1 MKTRAEK
8 TPAEY
13 RCEIPSGSKCT
24 VEAMVSLDERGQMVL
39 PKDLRERAGI
49 APGEKLALVSWERD
63 GAVCCL
69 MLLRASQF
77 TGMVRGLVGP
87 LLQETTEGVKP

>member
-1 MKTRAEK
+1 MKSRTG
-8 TPAEY
+8 PAPAACA
-13 RCEIPSGSKCT
+13 CEIPSGSRCT
-24 VEAMVSLDERGQMVL
+24 VEAMVSLDDRGQMVL

-69 MLLRASQF
+69 MLLRAEQF
-77 TGMVRGLVGP
+77 TGMVKGLVAP
-87 LLQETTEGVKP
+87 LLQEAAAGVKR

>member
-1 MKTRAEK
+1 MKSRTSQL
-8 TPAEY
+8 PADCG
-13 RCEIPSGSKCT
+13 CEIPSGARCT

-69 MLLRASQF
+69 MLLRAEQF
-77 TGMVRGLVGP
+77 TGMVKGLVGP
-87 LLQETTEGVKP
+87 LLQEAAAEVRR

>member
-1 MKTRAEK
+1 MKPRAEK
-8 TPAEY
+8 THAECG
-13 RCEIPSGSKCT
+13 CEIPTGSRCT
-24 VEAMVSLDERGQMVL
+24 IEAMVSLDERGQMVL

-69 MLLRASQF
+69 MLLRGSQF
-77 TGMVRGLVGP
+77 TGMVKGLVGP
-87 LLQETTEGVKP
+87 LLGESTEGVKP

>member
-1 MKTRAEK
+1 
-8 TPAEY
+8 
-13 RCEIPSGSKCT
+13 
-24 VEAMVSLDERGQMVL
+24 MVSLDERGQMVL

-69 MLLRASQF
+69 MLLRASEF
-77 TGMVRGLVGP
+77 TGMVKGLVGP
-87 LLQETTEGVKP
+87 LLQETVGG

>member
-1 MKTRAEK
+1 MKSRAGRA
-8 TPAEY
+8 PAECG
-13 RCEIPSGSKCT
+13 CEIPSGSRCT

-77 TGMVRGLVGP
+77 TGMVKGLVSP
-87 LLQETTEGVKP
+87 LLHEASAGVKP

>member
-1 MKTRAEK
+1 MKPRTEK
-8 TPAEY
+8 TPAECG
-13 RCEIPSGSKCT
+13 CEIPSGSRCS
-24 VEAMVSLDERGQMVL
+24 VEAVVSLDERGQMVL

-77 TGMVRGLVGP
+77 TGMVKGLVGP
-87 LLQETTEGVKP
+87 LLQEAAAGVKP

>member
-1 MKTRAEK
+1 MKSRTGQA
-8 TPAEY
+8 TSACA
-13 RCEIPSGSKCT
+13 CEIPTGARCT

-69 MLLRASQF
+69 MLLRASEF
-77 TGMVRGLVGP
+77 TGMVKGLVGP
-87 LLQETTEGVKP
+87 LLQEAAAGVKP

>member
-1 MKTRAEK
+1 MKSRTGP
-8 TPAEY
+8 TPAACA
-13 RCEIPSGSKCT
+13 CEIPSGSRCT
-24 VEAMVSLDERGQMVL
+24 VEAMVSLDDRGQMVL

-69 MLLRASQF
+69 MLLRAEQF
-77 TGMVRGLVGP
+77 TGMVKGLVAP
-87 LLQETTEGVKP
+87 LLQEAAAEVRR

>member
-1 MKTRAEK
+1 
-8 TPAEY
+8 
-13 RCEIPSGSKCT
+13 
-24 VEAMVSLDERGQMVL
+24 MVSLDERGQMVL

-77 TGMVRGLVGP
+77 TGMVKGLVGP
-87 LLQETTEGVKP
+87 LLHEALAGVKP